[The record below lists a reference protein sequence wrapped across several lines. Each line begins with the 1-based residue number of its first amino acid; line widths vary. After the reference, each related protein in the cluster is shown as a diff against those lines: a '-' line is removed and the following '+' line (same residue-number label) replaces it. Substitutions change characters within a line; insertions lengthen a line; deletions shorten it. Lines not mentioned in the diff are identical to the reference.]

1 MSPTG
6 VERRFSL
13 DSNILVVAADQD
25 AGANRHGTSIA
36 LIEQAAKSDCVL
48 TLQLLT
54 EFFSATTRKRLLRPQ
69 DAGALVSD
77 WLAVFPVAPN
87 AAIDLVEAM
96 QVLEGYRISFWDAM
110 LLGHGSEG
118 RLFSDPQRGFPGWTG
133 APGRPVHQPVSPQ
146 EQRVR
151 RGPAR

>member
-54 EFFSATTRKRLLRPQ
+54 EFFSATTLKRLLRPQ

-77 WLAVFPVAPN
+77 WLAVLPVAPN
-87 AAIDLVEAM
+87 AAIYPVAAM
-96 QVLEGYRISFWDAM
+96 QFL
-110 LLGHGSEG
+110 
-118 RLFSDPQRGFPGWTG
+118 
-133 APGRPVHQPVSPQ
+133 
-146 EQRVR
+146 
-151 RGPAR
+151 